1 MKVGNLKSERHSDDM
16 NIVTPLGRFLRKF
29 RTDRNMRMKDMAKDL
44 NVTSA
49 YLSSIE
55 RGKLNFTFKMIDKII
70 STYNL
75 EGEIVN
81 QLYWLATYSVKFVKI
96 DLTELSIE
104 DRELVILFARRYK
117 HLSDKD
123 KKELKAYEKYY
134 EVENYK
140 VSSYYF

>member
-55 RGKLNFTFKMIDKII
+55 RGKLNFTLKIIDKII
-70 STYNL
+70 
-75 EGEIVN
+75 
-81 QLYWLATYSVKFVKI
+81 K
-96 DLTELSIE
+96 
-104 DRELVILFARRYK
+104 LV
-117 HLSDKD
+117 
-123 KKELKAYEKYY
+123 YY
-134 EVENYK
+134 IC
-140 VSSYYF
+140 S

>member
-1 MKVGNLKSERHSDDM
+1 MKAGNLKSERHSDDM
-16 NIVTPLGRFLRKF
+16 NTVTPLGRFLRKF

-44 NVTSA
+44 NITSA
-49 YLSSIE
+49 YLSFIE
-55 RGKLNFTFKMIDKII
+55 RGKLNLTLKMIDKII

-75 EGEIVN
+75 DGEIVN

-123 KKELKAYEKYY
+123 KKGLKALLNCK
-134 EVENYK
+134 
-140 VSSYYF
+140 

>member
-1 MKVGNLKSERHSDDM
+1 MKAGNLKSERHKDM
-16 NIVTPLGRFLRKF
+16 NMVTPLGRFLRKF
-29 RTDRNMRMKDMAKDL
+29 RIDKDMNMKDMAKDL

-49 YLSSIE
+49 YLSSVE
-55 RGKLNFTFKMIDKII
+55 RGKRNCSSKMIDKII

-81 QLYWLATYSVKFVKI
+81 QLYWLATYSGTFVKI

-104 DRELVILFARRYK
+104 DRELVILFAGKYK

-123 KKELKAYEKYY
+123 KKELKALLNCK
-134 EVENYK
+134 ENTC
-140 VSSYYF
+140 VV

>member
-1 MKVGNLKSERHSDDM
+1 MKAGNLKSERHSDDM

-55 RGKLNFTFKMIDKII
+55 RGKLNFTLKMIDKII

-81 QLYWLATYSVKFVKI
+81 QLYWMATYSVKFVKI

-117 HLSDKD
+117 HLSDND
-123 KKELKAYEKYY
+123 KKELKALLNCK
-134 EVENYK
+134 
-140 VSSYYF
+140 

>member
-1 MKVGNLKSERHSDDM
+1 MKAGNLKSERHSDDM

-49 YLSSIE
+49 YLSSNE
-55 RGKLNFTFKMIDKII
+55 RGKLNFTLKMIDKII

-81 QLYWLATYSVKFVKI
+81 QLYLLATYSVKFVKI

-117 HLSDKD
+117 HLSDKY
-123 KKELKAYEKYY
+123 KEELKALLNCK
-134 EVENYK
+134 
-140 VSSYYF
+140 

>member
-1 MKVGNLKSERHSDDM
+1 MKAGNLKSERHSDDM
-16 NIVTPLGRFLRKF
+16 NMVTPLGRFLRKF

-55 RGKLNFTFKMIDKII
+55 RGKLNFTLKMIDKII

-96 DLTELSIE
+96 DLTELSID

-117 HLSDKD
+117 HLSDKY
-123 KKELKAYEKYY
+123 KEELKALLNCK
-134 EVENYK
+134 
-140 VSSYYF
+140 

>member
-55 RGKLNFTFKMIDKII
+55 RGKLNFTLKIIDKII

-117 HLSDKD
+117 HLGDKY
-123 KKELKAYEKYY
+123 KEELKALFNCK
-134 EVENYK
+134 
-140 VSSYYF
+140 

>member
-1 MKVGNLKSERHSDDM
+1 MKVGNLKSERHRDM

-29 RTDRNMRMKDMAKDL
+29 RIDRDMHMKDMAKDL

-49 YLSSIE
+49 YLSSVE
-55 RGKLNFTFKMIDKII
+55 RGKRNCSSKMIDKII

-104 DRELVILFARRYK
+104 DRELVMLFARRYK

-123 KKELKAYEKYY
+123 KKELKALLNCK
-134 EVENYK
+134 
-140 VSSYYF
+140 